1 MLDKLEDDEHAYRRK
16 VNPYYPFPDEGE
28 WQLGKFLVE
37 NLTQTQ
43 IDKFLKLKW
52 VNYNLSSTRMSDPT
66 PTV

>member
-1 MLDKLEDDEHAYRRK
+1 MLDKLEDDEYAYRHK
-16 VNPYYPFPDEGE
+16 ENPYYPFHDEGE

-52 VNYNLSSTRMSDPT
+52 VIVKLSSCPK
-66 PTV
+66 V